1 MPRACWPMTRCVFRF
16 PNFWPCV
23 FSAFLPW
30 AISVISSIDFIA
42 TLLANI
48 KNLSAAQQVATEK
61 GRKMPTKFQPLSR
74 VFLSAFSVFALER
87 RVEDIAA

>member
-1 MPRACWPMTRCVFRF
+1 LLADDPLRF
-16 PNFWPCV
+16 SISQFLPCV

-48 KNLSAAQQVATEK
+48 KNLSAAQQVAAKEGGK
-61 GRKMPTKFQPLSR
+61 CQLNFSR
-74 VFLSAFSVFALER
+74 FPEFSTSAFSVFALER